1 MNDDALVYY
10 VLSYVFIKLLKYKR
24 FVKEVVVKNKDFVR
38 VNLAKIHAASE
49 RVLLIVT
56 FGHRFVNKYLVYR
69 KIT

>member
-1 MNDDALVYY
+1 M
-10 VLSYVFIKLLKYKR
+10 FIILLKYKR
-24 FVKEVVVKNKDFVR
+24 FVVKIVIFQNVDFVR
-38 VNLAKIHAASE
+38 MNLSTIHAASE